1 MDIGSAFTYM
11 FDDEE
16 WIKKFVIGGVALLLG
31 ILIVPILL
39 VYGYA
44 FQTLKNIRDNHPR
57 PLPEWDDFGTLI
69 IEGLKVAVIVLVYN
83 IPTIFFYCAAMAVN
97 IGASQADSDIQGGL
111 AAVVMCLYCVLFL
124 LFILGFG
131 LFPAGLIRYAQYGTL
146 GSAFQFGEIFS
157 FIKQNIG
164 DYIIAVLLS
173 FVAINFISGFGV
185 ILLCVGVFLTQ
196 FWSFLVTAN
205 LLGQL
210 ARKASSSPSM
220 SL

>member
-1 MDIGSAFTYM
+1 MDVGSSFTYM

-16 WIKKFVIGGVALLLG
+16 WIKKFIIGGVALLLG
-31 ILIVPILL
+31 ILIVPIFL

-44 FQTLKNIRDNHPR
+44 FQTLKNVRDNHPR
-57 PLPEWDDFGTLI
+57 PLPEWEDFGTLI
-69 IEGLKVAVIVLVYN
+69 IEGLKVFAIILVYN
-83 IPTIFFYCAAMAVN
+83 IPAIFFYCAAMAVN
-97 IGASQADSDIQGGL
+97 IGASQANSDIQGGL
-111 AAVVMCLYCVLFL
+111 AAVVICLYCVLFL

-131 LFPAGLIRYAQYGTL
+131 LFPAGLIRYAEYGTL

-173 FVAINFISGFGV
+173 FVAINFISGFGI

-196 FWSFLVTAN
+196 LWSLLVTSH
-205 LLGQL
+205 LFGQL
-210 ARKASSSPSM
+210 ARKISGSPSM